1 MSHCYP
7 GSGKKFFRHN
17 QKTNSN
23 LHRLLLAFLS
33 KRLITYT
40 IFLSFIYASVR
51 IPSAGLFALLF
62 ITYSI
67 PPTNPGKNPRYPTI
81 VRSHATLFNAAKL
94 ITHQATIP
102 MTHHTAIFK
111 IRNTRTVFS
120 LVILFSLQKSHNFFI
135 LSHPLFS
142 ICLNSS
148 KHM

>member
-17 QKTNSN
+17 QKNQQQS
-23 LHRLLLAFLS
+23 S
-33 KRLITYT
+33 LITVGFSFQEITST
-40 IFLSFIYASVR
+40 IFLYFIYASVR
-51 IPSAGLFALLF
+51 VPSAGLFALLF

-81 VRSHATLFNAAKL
+81 VRSHATLFNVAKL

-135 LSHPLFS
+135 SSHPLFS